1 MDLGADIALLA
12 AALSLQTWPWNPYL
26 ETSRQSK
33 FARCLPVISHMLFL
47 APSAPASADPGGVCA
62 AYALLAGMSLT
73 GLSMPI
79 AECDAGHELN
89 RWRNRCSTLRCD
101 GGCGKGLEMREWR
114 WSCTICDFDVCP
126 SCYEDRVARMTMP
139 CRPPRASAAEA
150 AAANAGPAAG
160 GDVPENASASVKPR
174 GTSARVHVGL
184 TPTTTEAPSCE
195 LWVYAPQSLASVK
208 RDLTT
213 FGSGVVQQHNK
224 HPCTRPSRLGLQ
236 ESTSVTATSSPS
248 APTLP
253 HELPDL
259 TALGLPATT
268 LVRMHAARDW
278 LHQLTELE
286 LARARRVADGELSA
300 FERACGME
308 RAMPIS
314 AKATDESVEAVR
326 ARFAAECHALRARE
340 RMEIEAM
347 QAMGEC
353 RSAEHIVYA

>member
-1 MDLGADIALLA
+1 
-12 AALSLQTWPWNPYL
+12 
-26 ETSRQSK
+26 
-33 FARCLPVISHMLFL
+33 
-47 APSAPASADPGGVCA
+47 
-62 AYALLAGMSLT
+62 MSLT

-150 AAANAGPAAG
+150 AAANPGPAAG
-160 GDVPENASASVKPR
+160 GDVQETATGSASIKPR
-174 GTSARVHVGL
+174 GASAKVHVGL
-184 TPTTTEAPSCE
+184 TPTTTEAPSDE
-195 LWVYAPQSLASVK
+195 LWVYASQSLASVK

-236 ESTSVTATSSPS
+236 ESTSATATSSPS

-253 HELPDL
+253 DDLPDL
-259 TALGLPATT
+259 AALGLPAST

-278 LHQLTELE
+278 LRQLSELE
-286 LARARRVADGELSA
+286 LSRARRMADGELSA

-308 RAMPIS
+308 RTMPIS
-314 AKATDESVEAVR
+314 VKATDECVEAVR
-326 ARFAAECHALRARE
+326 ARFASESNVLRARE

-353 RSAEHIVYA
+353 RSAEHIMYA

>member
-1 MDLGADIALLA
+1 
-12 AALSLQTWPWNPYL
+12 
-26 ETSRQSK
+26 
-33 FARCLPVISHMLFL
+33 
-47 APSAPASADPGGVCA
+47 
-62 AYALLAGMSLT
+62 MSLT

-174 GTSARVHVGL
+174 GASARVHVGL

-308 RAMPIS
+308 RAVPIS